1 MRLTI
6 NRNPITPELTYN
18 GYRLFV
24 SRVGKGWRAMIYAPG
39 SSCALP
45 ESPVMLEQI
54 SKEKIVAEAKQIV
67 DARHKVLPTLLA
79 RAEVAI
85 E

>member
-6 NRNPITPELTYN
+6 NSDPITPELAYK

-24 SRVGKGWRAMIYAPG
+24 SRVGKGWRAMIFAPG
-39 SSCALP
+39 SSSALP
-45 ESPVMLEQI
+45 ESPVTLEQI
-54 SKEKIVAEAKQIV
+54 SKETIVAEAKQIV
-67 DARHKVLPTLLA
+67 DARLAVPPTLLA
-79 RAEVAI
+79 CADEVI